1 MQKSMEIDKL
11 KSNEK
16 DLLFELQKVNFQS
29 EDQSRNQ
36 EYLTLLMKNQR

>member
-1 MQKSMEIDKL
+1 MEIDKL
-11 KSNEK
+11 KSNER

-36 EYLTLLMKNQR
+36 EYLTLLMKNQQ